1 MQVDLVVGFVLF
13 DGYLYLFVDILVFM
27 LLLCC
32 ELGVVLDMIN
42 CNYVNVLSSDL
53 IVVLLGGYGMVEE
66 IVFVQCWCKL
76 FVCFGLD
83 GVFWL
88 FVVDVVCMLL
98 FDDVIWFVGDV
109 FVVEWGQVL
118 WQVRVGVIVLRLMKV
133 DLGCMYVIK
142 VLMMLVVDVVVMVE
156 MIYYVL

>member
-1 MQVDLVVGFVLF
+1 MGFVLF

-66 IVFVQCWCKL
+66 IVFV
-76 FVCFGLD
+76 
-83 GVFWL
+83 
-88 FVVDVVCMLL
+88 
-98 FDDVIWFVGDV
+98 
-109 FVVEWGQVL
+109 
-118 WQVRVGVIVLRLMKV
+118 
-133 DLGCMYVIK
+133 
-142 VLMMLVVDVVVMVE
+142 
-156 MIYYVL
+156 